1 MEQETDT
8 MARVNWLDDD
18 NDHPLIDEH
27 VQKLER
33 FTAALADGLIDDRE
47 LAQQQAA
54 LVAAMKAVE
63 PALSDELHAKVTTLL
78 VELTAFNTLT
88 FLHGLVTERV
98 RKAFPQT

>member
-1 MEQETDT
+1 

-18 NDHPLIDEH
+18 TNLPLIDEQ

-33 FTAALADGLIDDRE
+33 FTSALADGMIDDQE
-47 LAQQQAA
+47 LETQQQA

-98 RKAFPQT
+98 RKAFPQS